1 MKILVVAP
9 MPPDRDGAGAIPILL
24 HAQLSGLRE
33 RNELTVVTVVTA
45 VGDEAGEGEAVE
57 KLTAEGFRVQ
67 AADRRRPGTAAGRWR
82 RRLRLARTWLC
93 GTPWRAAWFAEPGI
107 QRILDR
113 LAATERFDVA
123 VVEDS
128 AMAGFRLPAGAASVL
143 TEHEVLRPRK
153 ANWRPGRPSRWP
165 RWAWSELDWRRRY
178 RFQHEAWGRFDRVLA
193 FTRRDAEAIA
203 ELRPELADRVAVGPF
218 GLTLPAAADTAA
230 EDADSVLF
238 SGNFT
243 HQPNRDAA
251 QWLAGEIMPALRRL
265 RPQARL
271 RLVGNSPPS
280 GALALAGPGIEV
292 VADPLAIE
300 PYLESA
306 AVVLAPVRTGGGM
319 RMKVLQ
325 ALAAGKA
332 VVTTPRGAEGF
343 DCFGEEPPLV
353 LAETAEQLA
362 TATAELLGDE
372 RARRDLGRRAR
383 DFAERHYSPAAWAE
397 RLESVYREA
406 SERREASVRG

>member
-1 MKILVVAP
+1 MRILIVAP
-9 MPPDRDGAGAIPILL
+9 MPPDPDGAGAIPILL
-24 HAQLSGLRE
+24 HAQLTGLRE
-33 RNELTVVTVVTA
+33 RNELTVVTA
-45 VGDEAGEGEAVE
+45 VGDEPGEGVAVE
-57 KLTAEGFRVQ
+57 KLAAEGLQVH
-67 AADRRRPGTAAGRWR
+67 AAERHQPRTAPRRWR
-82 RRLRLARTWLC
+82 RRLRLGGAWLR

-113 LAATERFDVA
+113 LAASERFDVV

-153 ANWRPGRPSRWP
+153 ARWRPGRPSQWP

-178 RFQHEAWGRFDRVLA
+178 RFQHDAWGRFDRVLA

-203 ELRPELADRVAVGPF
+203 ELRPELADRVAVSPF
-218 GLTLPAAADTAA
+218 GLTLPAVADPAA
-230 EDADSVLF
+230 EDAESVLF

-251 QWLAGEIMPALRRL
+251 QWLAGEIAPALRRL
-265 RPQARL
+265 RPRARL
-271 RLVGNSPPS
+271 RLVGNAPPETLR
-280 GALALAGPGIEV
+280 ALKAPGIEV
-292 VADPLAIE
+292 VADPPAIE

-306 AVVLAPVRTGGGM
+306 AVVIAPVRTGGGM

-332 VVTTPRGAEGF
+332 VVTTSRGTEGF
-343 DCFGEEPPLV
+343 DCFEEEPPLA
-353 LAETAEQLA
+353 LAETAEELAAA
-362 TATAELLGDE
+362 TAGLLGDE
-372 RARRDLGRRAR
+372 RARRDLGHRAR
-383 DFAERHYSPAAWAE
+383 DFAERHHSPAAWAE

-406 SERREASVRG
+406 SERREASVHG

>member
-1 MKILVVAP
+1 MRILIVAP
-9 MPPDRDGAGAIPILL
+9 VPPDPDGAGAIPILL
-24 HAQLSGLRE
+24 HAQLTGLRE
-33 RNELTVVTVVTA
+33 RNDLTVVTA
-45 VGDEAGEGEAVE
+45 VGDEPGEGEAVE
-57 KLTAEGFRVQ
+57 RLAVEGFRVH
-67 AADRRRPGTAAGRWR
+67 AADRRQPRTAARRWR
-82 RRLRLARTWLC
+82 RRLRLAGAWLR

-107 QRILDR
+107 QRVLDR
-113 LAATERFDVA
+113 LAADSFDVV

-128 AMAGFRLPAGAASVL
+128 AMAGFRLPAGAAAVL

-153 ANWRPGRPSRWP
+153 ASWRPGRPLRWP

-178 RFQHEAWGRFDRVLA
+178 RFQRKAWGRFDRVLA

-203 ELRPELADRVAVGPF
+203 ELQPELADRVAVSPF

-230 EDADSVLF
+230 EDADTVLF

-265 RPQARL
+265 RPGACL
-271 RLVGNSPPS
+271 RLVGNSPP
-280 GALALAGPGIEV
+280 GTLRALEAPGIEV
-292 VADPLAIE
+292 VADPAAIE

-319 RMKVLQ
+319 RMKILQ

-332 VVTTPRGAEGF
+332 VVTTSRGTEGF
-343 DCFGEEPPLV
+343 DCFDEDPPLV

-362 TATAELLGDE
+362 AATAEMLGDE
-372 RARRDLGRRAR
+372 QARHDLGRRAGE
-383 DFAERHYSPAAWAE
+383 FAERHYNPGAWAG
-397 RLESVYREA
+397 RLEALYREA
-406 SERREASVRG
+406 SESREASVRG